1 MGPVNWL
8 AVLVAALVA
17 LGVSLVWNGRLFGRA
32 RLEELGPGGLGQRV
46 APWRTLALT
55 FLLLVLSSTMIGH
68 MFARVGGAT
77 LAVKPWLYFMMSG
90 GLAGAFVIPAM
101 WINYLNLRISLRLA
115 LIDAGQWLVAY
126 LSMGLTFFLL
136 DIPGSL
142 SIRLSDNFHE
152 NPRR

>member
-136 DIPGSL
+136 GG
-142 SIRLSDNFHE
+142 
-152 NPRR
+152 